1 MKRFV
6 FRLERLLQWRTLQK
20 EQEEGRLQSLF
31 SEAERLE
38 VERISLE
45 TDARSAE
52 NSVLRPDVLIE
63 ERQALGNYRRFL
75 SGERQRLLRLRKE
88 LESRIQVQRQIL
100 VEAERKVE
108 ALRNMRDDKSA
119 EWRRQLEKEQGDL
132 VDELVVARWRR
143 PSQSPT

>member
-143 PSQSPT
+143 PS

>member
-1 MKRFV
+1 MKRFT

-20 EQEEGRLQSLF
+20 EQEEGRLQALF
-31 SEAERLE
+31 AEAERLE

-45 TDARSAE
+45 TGSRSAE
-52 NSVLRPDVLIE
+52 QSVLRPDVLIE
-63 ERQALGNYRRFL
+63 ERLALGNYRRFL
-75 SGERQRLLRLRKE
+75 SGERQRLLGLRTG

-132 VDELVVARWRR
+132 VDELTVARWRR
-143 PSQSPT
+143 PS